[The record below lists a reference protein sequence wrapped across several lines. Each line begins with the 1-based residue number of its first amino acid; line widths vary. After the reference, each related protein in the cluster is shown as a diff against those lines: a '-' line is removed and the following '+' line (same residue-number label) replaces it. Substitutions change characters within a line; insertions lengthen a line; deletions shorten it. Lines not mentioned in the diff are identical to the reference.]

1 MEPVVL
7 LSSPVPEPNAHRT
20 RLAVG
25 PCVVGNKRYPC
36 GVSLSIPLG
45 RMHGAVETI
54 YPPCGRR
61 SRPCF
66 SLQYCHASELIRLKA
81 DGWLLTVQEEVAQIY
96 TVIVSLLDAVEQ
108 GTAHERNASCVL
120 GDIGVGFNP
129 SDRHSKMQVYRV
141 ARSPGAAYLPVR
153 ARRDPCVRRLAV
165 HFDSGVL
172 LAPGWDAEHQG
183 ELPFGFHVDL
193 HPSIPWVA
201 RVLAELDSLV
211 PVQIDGRG
219 ALRIEVYPDGTFR

>member
-7 LSSPVPEPNAHRT
+7 LSSPVPEPIAQRT

-25 PCVVGNKRYPC
+25 
-36 GVSLSIPLG
+36 
-45 RMHGAVETI
+45 
-54 YPPCGRR
+54 
-61 SRPCF
+61 
-66 SLQYCHASELIRLKA
+66 
-81 DGWLLTVQEEVAQIY
+81 
-96 TVIVSLLDAVEQ
+96 
-108 GTAHERNASCVL
+108 
-120 GDIGVGFNP
+120 
-129 SDRHSKMQVYRV
+129 
-141 ARSPGAAYLPVR
+141 R
-153 ARRDPCVRRLAV
+153 ARRDPCVHRLAV